1 MTYLTRAA
9 KTVTAVSVVTL
20 ASWKLLEALEAWLD
34 HLTAAD
40 EERNPLAGVPYY
52 WAVDAAVIVL
62 YPFALWAALR
72 LLTLRGNHLAVV
84 VGSLTWLMLML
95 QHLDINT
102 TGNAVRFAIHVL
114 LTAAASQVQ
123 AMMMPTSTRA
133 NGPTP

>member
-1 MTYLTRAA
+1 MAYLTRAA
-9 KTVTAVSVVTL
+9 KTATAVSVVTL

-40 EERNPLAGVPYY
+40 DERNPLAGVPYY
-52 WAVDAAVIVL
+52 WAVDASVIVL
-62 YPFALWAALR
+62 YPFALWATLR

-84 VGSLTWLMLML
+84 VGSLTWLTLML
-95 QHLDINT
+95 QHLDVST
-102 TGNAVRFAIHVL
+102 TGNAVRFAIHLL

-123 AMMMPTSTRA
+123 ATVMPAGTRP